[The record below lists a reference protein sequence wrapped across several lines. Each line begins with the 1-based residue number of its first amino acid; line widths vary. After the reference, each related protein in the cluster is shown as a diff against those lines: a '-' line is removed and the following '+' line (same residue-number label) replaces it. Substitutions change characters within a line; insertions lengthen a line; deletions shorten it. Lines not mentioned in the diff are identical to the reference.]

1 VPTPREPTIAEL
13 ARAIEETERMM
24 RKMDR
29 AARADAAPAAAPK
42 RRQAGAG

>member
-1 VPTPREPTIAEL
+1 
-13 ARAIEETERMM
+13 M